1 MEWADPPVLPSFL
14 LPEAPTMPAPVLEV
28 PRAQIPSYKPLVVPP
43 SDLRPPPGV
52 KSGEAKEKEPA
63 KPAPKFVPP
72 QPKIELPP
80 EAQIVQIPFTDIEVP
95 LPTTTIMTT
104 AATTATIS
112 VAATPNCNVFVQIS
126 SDGNETH
133 PQNYMDQDNNKEG
146 TKSFLDKVKENTE
159 DELQIL
165 GTFVRLGVVV
175 WSGFIIT
182 LNYVDLPMIKK
193 GQSGGDI
200 TFVASVFTG
209 ALATFGLTT
218 SNNKTNPKPPEP
230 KKKEE

>member
-1 MEWADPPVLPSFL
+1 ME
-14 LPEAPTMPAPVLEV
+14 
-28 PRAQIPSYKPLVVPP
+28 QINEEQKP
-43 SDLRPPPGV
+43 
-52 KSGEAKEKEPA
+52 
-63 KPAPKFVPP
+63 
-72 QPKIELPP
+72 
-80 EAQIVQIPFTDIEVP
+80 
-95 LPTTTIMTT
+95 
-104 AATTATIS
+104 
-112 VAATPNCNVFVQIS
+112 
-126 SDGNETH
+126 
-133 PQNYMDQDNNKEG
+133 
-146 TKSFLDKVKENTE
+146 KSFLEKVKENTE

-218 SNNKTNPKPPEP
+218 SNTKSTNQKPDS